1 MSDCAT
7 SWPVERC
14 EYHPLF
20 KPGEKVPDNSSNKS
34 SIFARRHSREKSSK
48 RLPHCKSCS
57 NRIDKE
63 TLAGKSLE
71 SIHEL
76 LDEVARGGDELGRE
90 EPLCKASAAA
100 PDLEE
105 QEGEETLAAKAA
117 EAEAKA
123 KAAAE
128 EQAAEAKKA
137 EEKAASKAAEAEA
150 KAKAAAEEQAA
161 EAKKAEEKAASKAA
175 EAEAKAKAA
184 AEEQAAEAKKAEEA
198 LDPELDAF
206 GAPRAGPANGA
217 ASAASGEEDA
227 EENEALQYYSPSLM
241 KGFVERMK
249 EHADDSGHQAAE
261 ARRRA
266 SLEVGDAKQV
276 LLDYAANNQACA
288 EMFRRTQLREERN
301 LETIGAAAVS
311 LLPSAAEDALLDDKA
326 QAEGEACATL
336 EVANAKI
343 LKLEKR
349 LTQYRATI
357 RIQNQ
362 IIRSY
367 LESTTTPPA
376 ATPSSEPDQPP
387 PPPPPPAPAAP
398 PAESAKK
405 ASKKAAKEAAA
416 AAAAAATVAVP
427 AVPSAQLPSPARRKS
442 KDFLDGLQA
451 ASAACV
457 GGGVAEGVSGSAAA
471 SIILTSPQKKR
482 MEENRQA
489 ANVKRPK
496 GANASAATS
505 AAISIQE
512 AAAAAVAAATAASA
526 TVAVPAPKF
535 AAAKA
540 PARKPAVPAPASTTK
555 GTSSGRKRSAAA
567 ATDAVTP
574 AARASSS
581 TAPASLPSGA
591 GPSSADLLMDQPH
604 STLGHEDCGGCSW
617 PVKWDRALN
626 ECPDDP
632 RHKCLNCGHL
642 VHSSSYV
649 CADAGAKYTSLIVD
663 EGSFYCSVTCQLLGA
678 Q

>member
-1 MSDCAT
+1 MSDSAT

-76 LDEVARGGDELGRE
+76 LDEVTRGGDELGGE
-90 EPLCKASAAA
+90 EPLGEASAAA

-105 QEGEETLAAKAA
+105 QEGEETAAAKAA

-137 EEKAASKAAEAEA
+137 EEAAAAKAAEV
-150 KAKAAAEEQAA
+150 
-161 EAKKAEEKAASKAA
+161 
-175 EAEAKAKAA
+175 
-184 AEEQAAEAKKAEEA
+184 
-198 LDPELDAF
+198 
-206 GAPRAGPANGA
+206 
-217 ASAASGEEDA
+217 
-227 EENEALQYYSPSLM
+227 EENEAFAYYSPSLM

-311 LLPSAAEDALLDDKA
+311 FLPSDDEDAVPDDEA
-326 QAEGEACATL
+326 PAEGEAYATI

-343 LKLEKR
+343 LKLENR

-362 IIRSY
+362 TIRSY
-367 LESTTTPPA
+367 LKSTTTLPA
-376 ATPSSEPDQPP
+376 ATPSQPDQPP
-387 PPPPPPAPAAP
+387 PLPPPPAPAAP

-405 ASKKAAKEAAA
+405 AAKKAAKEAAA
-416 AAAAAATVAVP
+416 AAAASATVAVP
-427 AVPSAQLPSPARRKS
+427 AVPRAQLPSPTRRKS
-442 KDFLDGLQA
+442 KDFLDSLQA
-451 ASAACV
+451 ASAAHV
-457 GGGVAEGVSGSAAA
+457 GGGVAEGVSDAPQPPMKKVKKSDGGQAA
-471 SIILTSPQKKR
+471 STPPASSTVPAPTPASTTMPAPTPAPAPTPVPAPAAPPAESAKKV
-482 MEENRQA
+482 A
-489 ANVKRPK
+489 KK
-496 GANASAATS
+496 AAT
-505 AAISIQE
+505 E
-512 AAAAAVAAATAASA
+512 AAAAAAAAAVTAAA

-535 AAAKA
+535 AAPKTPA
-540 PARKPAVPAPASTTK
+540 PAPAVPAPASTTK

-591 GPSSADLLMDQPH
+591 GPSSADLLMDQPQ
-604 STLGHEDCGGCSW
+604 STLGHEDCGGCRW

-663 EGSFYCSVTCQLLGA
+663 DGSFYCSVTCQLLGA
-678 Q
+678 P